1 MDEPATPNAPTASSE
16 WSRAEIVYAVVL
28 FAFAAGLLAFAIAR
42 TGGLLPNHGIGD
54 ALLFLGYGLFTISVG
69 YRHPNFGYYSFDR
82 VAQVASILVLGPVD
96 AAWINGL
103 ASLLYPWHRLWKGV
117 PLRNVIY
124 AALNNSGLMT
134 LIILASGYLYT
145 MLDGRVPLVSMT
157 GWSVV
162 PLIVLVL
169 GIQLLNDV
177 GMLGLLRLGGRGLA
191 GFFNVFSYAIELG
204 SGATAVL
211 VAVVY
216 NSMDAAVLVLLLG
229 VLSLGMLALRQFAD
243 MRYKLELI
251 VEERTKSLREKT
263 KELELQATRD
273 NLTNLFNRRY
283 ADRYLEQNLETAE
296 SYEQHFTIALADID
310 LFKQIND
317 LHSHATGDEVLRR
330 VARILRERC
339 RQTDMIARYG
349 GEEFLICFPHTD
361 LRQARVLCEE
371 LRSSIERTNWSP
383 LGLAAGV
390 TISFGIA
397 ERRADSSPDS
407 LLNTADLRLYSAKN
421 NGRNR
426 VVA

>member
-1 MDEPATPNAPTASSE
+1 
-16 WSRAEIVYAVVL
+16 
-28 FAFAAGLLAFAIAR
+28 
-42 TGGLLPNHGIGD
+42 
-54 ALLFLGYGLFTISVG
+54 
-69 YRHPNFGYYSFDR
+69 
-82 VAQVASILVLGPVD
+82 
-96 AAWINGL
+96 
-103 ASLLYPWHRLWKGV
+103 
-117 PLRNVIY
+117 
-124 AALNNSGLMT
+124 MT